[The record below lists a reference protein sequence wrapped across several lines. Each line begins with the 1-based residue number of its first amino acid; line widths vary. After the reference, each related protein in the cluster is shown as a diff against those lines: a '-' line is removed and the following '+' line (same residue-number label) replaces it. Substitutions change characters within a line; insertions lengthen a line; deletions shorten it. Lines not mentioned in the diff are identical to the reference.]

1 MSWSYTNFPNTCYS
15 GDSSSPLLRG
25 VGGVNMQRHFR
36 ELVLLWGNLIAR
48 KGLTEKVIGQSN
60 YYGMASPPF
69 DIAGLVK
76 DVETFVNLS

>member
-1 MSWSYTNFPNTCYS
+1 
-15 GDSSSPLLRG
+15 
-25 VGGVNMQRHFR
+25 MQRHFR